1 MRLVQ
6 WGGEVGRKI
15 VYEISAEKYRIR
27 LLRYLASCDIWLRH
41 IYCSRLSN
49 AIRTSSLALHSAS
62 AYICQSMFKTFR
74 MKSILGMGNALTD
87 ILAVL
92 QDDSLLRQFHLP
104 KGSMQHVDKMTGD
117 KIWQTLRQMG
127 VQYVAGGSAANTI
140 TGTAIF
146 GMKSGFIGKIGDD
159 ELGHL
164 YKSDQEQYGI
174 RSTLLKGANP
184 SGRAMVFITAPNAER
199 TFAVY
204 LGAALELVPED
215 LKPEFFEG
223 YDYFHLEGYLV
234 QNQNLI
240 RRAVELAK
248 EAGCII
254 SLDMASYNVV
264 ESNEAFLHDIVDHY
278 VDIVFANESEA
289 KSFTRLD
296 PRDALDE
303 LARHCSIAVVKVGK
317 DGSMVK
323 SGDEYHYIEAWPAHT
338 IDATGAGDTYAA
350 GFLYAHSLGM
360 PLKVC
365 GEIGSIIAA
374 KVVEVIGTKIDIPR
388 WKDAKSEIRALI
400 AANSANH
407 KVE

>member
-1 MRLVQ
+1 
-6 WGGEVGRKI
+6 
-15 VYEISAEKYRIR
+15 
-27 LLRYLASCDIWLRH
+27 
-41 IYCSRLSN
+41 
-49 AIRTSSLALHSAS
+49 
-62 AYICQSMFKTFR
+62 
-74 MKSILGMGNALTD
+74 MGNALTD

-92 QDDSLLRQFHLP
+92 PDDTFLKQYHLP
-104 KGSMQHVDKMTGD
+104 KGSMQHVDMATGD
-117 KIWQTLRQMG
+117 KIWQTLKPMG

-146 GMKSGFIGKIGDD
+146 GMESGFIGKVGDD

-164 YKSDQEQYGI
+164 FKSDQEQYGI
-174 RSTLLKGANP
+174 RSTLLKGKNS

-204 LGAALELVPED
+204 LGAALELCPED
-215 LKPEFFEG
+215 LKPEYFKG
-223 YDYFHLEGYLV
+223 YDYFHIEGYLV

-240 RRAVELAK
+240 RKAVEMAK
-248 EAGCII
+248 DAGCII

-264 ESNEAFLHDIVDHY
+264 ESNEAFLHDIVDRY

-289 KSFTRLD
+289 KAFTRME
-296 PRDALDE
+296 PREALDE
-303 LARHCSIAVVKVGK
+303 LARHCGIAVVKIGK
-317 DGSMVK
+317 DGSMLK
-323 SGDEYHYIEAWPAHT
+323 QGDEYHYIEAWPAAT

-365 GEIGSIIAA
+365 GEVGSIIAA

-388 WKDAKSEIRALI
+388 WKAAKKEIRELI
-400 AANSANH
+400 AANTAH
-407 KVE
+407 TV